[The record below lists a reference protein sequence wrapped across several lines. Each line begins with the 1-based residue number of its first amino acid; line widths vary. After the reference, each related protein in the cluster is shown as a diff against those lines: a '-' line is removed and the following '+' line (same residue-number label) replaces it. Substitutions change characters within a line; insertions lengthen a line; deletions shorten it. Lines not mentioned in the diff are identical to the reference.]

1 VIDALGTPQSILLL
15 GGTSDIALAIAERY
29 LAMRPMRIV
38 LAARPSE
45 RLDEAA
51 GRLTERGA
59 RTEIVKFDA
68 TDTDSHADAL
78 DKVFEAGDID
88 IAVVAFGLLG
98 DQLADEDDPGAAV
111 AVAKVNY
118 VGAVSSGLIL
128 ARAMRRQG
136 HGVIVALSSVA
147 GERPRR
153 ANFIYGSSKAG
164 MDAFYTGLAEALSGS
179 GVHVL
184 VVRPGHVRSKMTTHL
199 PAAPLATT
207 PSAVAAAIV
216 TAIRNGRRE
225 LWVPGQMRLV
235 MGVLR
240 RLPRPIFRRLRF

>member
-1 VIDALGTPQSILLL
+1 MIDALGTPQSILLL

-59 RTEIVKFDA
+59 QTELVTFDA
-68 TDTDSHADAL
+68 TDTDSHAKAL
-78 DKVFEAGDID
+78 DRVFGAGDID

-98 DQLADEDDPGAAV
+98 DQLADEDDPAAAV
-111 AVAKVNY
+111 TVAKVNY
-118 VGAVSSGLIL
+118 VGAVSAGVIL

-164 MDAFYTGLAEALSGS
+164 MDTF
-179 GVHVL
+179 
-184 VVRPGHVRSKMTTHL
+184 
-199 PAAPLATT
+199 
-207 PSAVAAAIV
+207 
-216 TAIRNGRRE
+216 
-225 LWVPGQMRLV
+225 
-235 MGVLR
+235 LR
-240 RLPRPIFRRLRF
+240 A